1 MSVEPNERDRATKAD
16 MVEAFDMVR
25 ALIQEA
31 KPPQGYITDHLDA
44 AENWLDKVEEM
55 AIHRAEIEA
64 AITEALAAAEQRG
77 YERGRAEVLHHEI
90 DAARCRAVL
99 NRLLVWH
106 KAKSDPSLDQ
116 GHSMTSILLDAEKAI
131 YGLDA
136 MLAEKERRD
145 AE

>member
-1 MSVEPNERDRATKAD
+1 MSVEPNERECALQLIDYLLSLGARGD
-16 MVEAFDMVR
+16 CNEAAMANRTLTGLFD
-25 ALIQEA
+25 A
-31 KPPQGYITDHLDA
+31 Y
-44 AENWLDKVEEM
+44 
-55 AIHRAEIEA
+55 RAEIE
-64 AITEALAAAEQRG
+64 AAAEQRG

-99 NRLLVWH
+99 NRLMVWH

-136 MLAEKERRD
+136 EKSIYALVAMLAEKERRD